1 MKLDDMISILRLS
14 GVDAVDIDVVINH
27 YKTQSKELAKIDE
40 LLEEMGYYKIFT
52 DELFGWDEDEDEY
65 EYSEY
70 TQKIPRKHQWDE

>member
-1 MKLDDMISILRLS
+1 MKLDDMISTLRLS
-14 GVDAVDIDVVINH
+14 GVDAVDIDVVVNH

-52 DELFGWDEDEDEY
+52 DELFGWDEEEDEY

-70 TQKIPRKHQWDE
+70 TQKNPHKHQWDE